1 MNVGEAGNCT
11 WRRCMSRPFVP
22 VSPARHADSSFLHGY
37 GDDRPSSTRWGLS
50 RPLSPFTL
58 GVAEVPPPSSPLAGA
73 GRIADPSVR
82 SDMGGFDIWLTRLC
96 VCVSQVTSEPVAASG
111 SAVGTGGGGVRA
123 SWSCMSAKVANGGA
137 HNSDG
142 QAGSTSCEGSSTS
155 SSVST
160 TSSAALPR
168 GTGKED
174 SPVHPRP
181 SGGVSCFACRRSKKL
196 CEKMIPCAR

>member
-1 MNVGEAGNCT
+1 
-11 WRRCMSRPFVP
+11 
-22 VSPARHADSSFLHGY
+22 
-37 GDDRPSSTRWGLS
+37 
-50 RPLSPFTL
+50 
-58 GVAEVPPPSSPLAGA
+58 
-73 GRIADPSVR
+73 
-82 SDMGGFDIWLTRLC
+82 
-96 VCVSQVTSEPVAASG
+96 
-111 SAVGTGGGGVRA
+111 
-123 SWSCMSAKVANGGA
+123 MSAKVANGGA

-160 TSSAALPR
+160 TSNAALPR

-174 SPVHPRP
+174 GPVHPRP